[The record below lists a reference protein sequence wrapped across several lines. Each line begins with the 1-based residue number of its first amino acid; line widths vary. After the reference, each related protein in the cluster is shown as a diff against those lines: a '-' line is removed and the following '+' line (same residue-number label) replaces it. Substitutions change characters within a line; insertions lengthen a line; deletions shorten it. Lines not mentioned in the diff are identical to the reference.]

1 LPHRRADVK
10 KKRGSSMSEH
20 RVEVSWLRKD
30 GPFERGNYSSAHEIK
45 ISDTQTIKGSPS
57 PAFGG
62 DDSAADPEQLYLS
75 SLSACHMLTFLAVA
89 ANRGYVV
96 DSYHD
101 SAVATLS
108 KNAEGKMAVVK
119 VILSPKVEFSGAKRP
134 SADDYKHMQ
143 ERAHAACFIANSVK
157 TEVIV
162 NV

>member
-1 LPHRRADVK
+1 
-10 KKRGSSMSEH
+10 MSEH

-30 GPFERGNYSSAHEIK
+30 GPFERGNYSMTHEIK
-45 ISDTQTIKGSPS
+45 YSDTQTIKGSPS

-119 VILSPKVEFSGAKRP
+119 VVLSPKVEFSGAKRP
-134 SADDYKHMQ
+134 SADDYQHMQ